1 MLLRSERLNL
11 VTTYQEALA
20 KQRGKQFRKV
30 EIEERRKKKR
40 SLIGI
45 PCYAKEGI
53 PEGTTIFLQR
63 DSKLGLVPC
72 AHILNG
78 HEQGDLLMAQI
89 ALIGPSSL
97 PKMEVSN
104 DNPPRLRD

>member
-1 MLLRSERLNL
+1 MSSYE
-11 VTTYQEALA
+11 EALA
-20 KQRGKQFRKV
+20 KQRGAKASKPLLDRRR
-30 EIEERRKKKR
+30 ENRKK
-40 SLIGI
+40 LIGI
-45 PCYAKEGI
+45 RTYVKADI
-53 PEGTTIFLQR
+53 PNDCTIFLAYVKGQ
-63 DSKLGLVPC
+63 GAIPC

-104 DNPPRLRD
+104 DNPQRLRD